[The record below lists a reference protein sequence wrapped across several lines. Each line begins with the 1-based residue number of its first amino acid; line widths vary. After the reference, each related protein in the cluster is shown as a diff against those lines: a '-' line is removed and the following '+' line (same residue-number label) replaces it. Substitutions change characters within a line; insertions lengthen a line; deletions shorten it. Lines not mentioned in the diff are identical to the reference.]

1 MHASHSGACVQ
12 MLASQS
18 QADESQFRSIDTRND
33 SHSYS
38 HSHSH
43 HGHHG
48 SQSHHGHSLYRNLRS
63 LPSSD

>member
-1 MHASHSGACVQ
+1 

>member
-1 MHASHSGACVQ
+1 MHVDGSSCMQ

-18 QADESQFRSIDTRND
+18 QADESAFRSIDTRNE
-33 SHSYS
+33 SSS

-43 HGHHG
+43 HQS
-48 SQSHHGHSLYRNLRS
+48 SQGGGQSLYRNLRS